1 MNALIMGEF
10 YVTGTKAFVLTLME
24 VTFAPVWMDGF

>member
-1 MNALIMGEF
+1 MNALTMEEF

-24 VTFAPVWMDGF
+24 VIIAPVWMDGF